1 MDNFLNSTCSP
12 IFSMMPKYDN
22 VKHIMSH
29 YGRPLLPLKR
39 MAVRIRL
46 DYSALTVTANQSD
59 KKLRN

>member
-1 MDNFLNSTCSP
+1 
-12 IFSMMPKYDN
+12 MMPKYDN
-22 VKHIMSH
+22 VKHVMSH

-46 DYSALTVTANQSD
+46 DYSALTVTTNQSD